1 MRAALS
7 RSGLCTLAPDGIG
20 GWSLVNATET
30 VVSLEEP
37 LLDAEQAAALLNVK
51 PSWVREATRSR
62 RLPHIKVGKHMRYT
76 RPMLEAWVARQR
88 ASGPRAG

>member
-1 MRAALS
+1 MGR
-7 RSGLCTLAPDGIG
+7 R
-20 GWSLVNATET
+20 SLVNATET
-30 VVSLEEP
+30 IVSLEEP

-62 RLPHIKVGKHMRYT
+62 RLPHIKVGKHVRYT